1 MTNSSS
7 DRSDSRA
14 SDVSAAASNSTTM
27 SSQPRKQS
35 YQLLVF
41 LAQSPTEDSSL
52 YGRLGG
58 SSAAGH
64 AEHTVARAHSEFRG
78 GPA

>member
-1 MTNSSS
+1 M
-7 DRSDSRA
+7 
-14 SDVSAAASNSTTM
+14 AASNNTAM
-27 SSQPRKQS
+27 ANQPWKQS
-35 YQLLVF
+35 YQLFVF

-58 SSAAGH
+58 YSAAGH